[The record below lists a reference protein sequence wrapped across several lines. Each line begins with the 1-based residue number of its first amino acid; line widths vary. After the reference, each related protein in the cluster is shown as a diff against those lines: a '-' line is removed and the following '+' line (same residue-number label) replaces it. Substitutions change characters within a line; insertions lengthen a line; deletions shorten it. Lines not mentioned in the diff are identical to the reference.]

1 MSKIHGNV
9 VGTTSPRADLSQTDE
24 TKADFVK
31 GREAFREEL
40 EKTLTKVSN
49 ALLYPKSK

>member
-1 MSKIHGNV
+1 MSKIYGNV

-31 GREAFREEL
+31 GREAFRKEL
-40 EKTLTKVSN
+40 EKNDDKGLERAS
-49 ALLYPKSK
+49 LPEE